1 MCHDDPHSGQDSRGA
16 PAQDGGAAP
25 FHRGAKAPR
34 CVAVTTPPRT
44 ATLADPPPGPASPIG
59 LLLVDDHPA
68 LRLGLRDLL
77 DDQPDFQVLAVAAGA
92 REALAMAAVEDI
104 DVAIVDYQLDDRDGL
119 WLSRK
124 LKRLAHPPRVIV
136 YSAHSDARLAAAA
149 VVAQADALVSKS
161 VVGAELWEVIRSV
174 ARGQRLL
181 PAVPPILGEAIRH
194 RFGHEEQ
201 AIFGLLW
208 AGAAPAEIARTLAI
222 SAPAL
227 ESHLGTMLHTLRRL
241 PLPGTAADTMS
252 WMRVPGC
259 SILPAAVVR

>member
-1 MCHDDPHSGQDSRGA
+1 MGARPHSTRGA
-16 PAQDGGAAP
+16 Q
-25 FHRGAKAPR
+25 APR
-34 CVAVTTPPRT
+34 WVTVTTPPHT
-44 ATLADPPPGPASPIG
+44 ATLADTPPTPASPIA

-68 LRLGLRDLL
+68 LRSGLRDLL
-77 DDQPDFQVLAVAAGA
+77 DNQPDFRVLGVAASA
-92 REALAMAAVEDI
+92 REALAMAAAEDI

-124 LKRLAHPPRVIV
+124 LKRLTDSPRVIV

-161 VVGAELWEVIRSV
+161 VVGVEMWEVIRSV

-181 PAVPPILGEAIRH
+181 PTVPPILGEAIRD
-194 RFGHEEQ
+194 RFDYEQQ

-208 AGAAPAEIARTLAI
+208 AGAAPAEIAMTLAI

-227 ESHLGTMLHTLRRL
+227 ESHLGTMLHTLQRL
-241 PLPGTAADTMS
+241 PAPGRS
-252 WMRVPGC
+252 R
-259 SILPAAVVR
+259 